1 MTAPMVKSKFTSS
14 DRSSPRSTRNQRH
27 RKRSNH
33 GKPQST
39 LHKRKSSHIQNHGP
53 VLNVS
58 QTRTATNLLLKN
70 FQHNVYKTQSPIR
83 PHSHGHVRNVNKMDY
98 RPQRLFN
105 ERDPICNTKSPV
117 RPRSRGPVRDVN
129 KTGCQPR
136 RLFNERN
143 PTSNKKSPV
152 RPPSRGPVCDVN
164 KMEYP
169 PHRLFNGRDP
179 TCNTISPVRPR
190 NQKPVAN
197 IKKKQYPPH
206 RLFNAREKY
215 IYKTQSAI
223 RPRNHGLARNT
234 YKTESPRPHLSC
246 AKYPCVPEIYSP
258 VLPVTD
264 EPLLDVMETRC
275 PAQRNS
281 RNGCVSSSTNSIYTC
296 SPLQNNRFF
305 PQSPCFN
312 KKHPHL

>member
-53 VLNVS
+53 VLNVG
-58 QTRTATNLLLKN
+58 QTRTETNLLLKKN
-70 FQHNVYKTQSPIR
+70 QHNVYKTQSPIR

-152 RPPSRGPVCDVN
+152 RPRSRGPVRDVN
-164 KMEYP
+164 K
-169 PHRLFNGRDP
+169 
-179 TCNTISPVRPR
+179 TI
-190 NQKPVAN
+190 Q
-197 IKKKQYPPH
+197 
-206 RLFNAREKY
+206 
-215 IYKTQSAI
+215 
-223 RPRNHGLARNT
+223 
-234 YKTESPRPHLSC
+234 C
-246 AKYPCVPEIYSP
+246 A
-258 VLPVTD
+258 
-264 EPLLDVMETRC
+264 
-275 PAQRNS
+275 
-281 RNGCVSSSTNSIYTC
+281 
-296 SPLQNNRFF
+296 
-305 PQSPCFN
+305 
-312 KKHPHL
+312 